1 MFTKTFRAFPGHYK
15 NFPCCLAPNR
25 KFLWGPGCVW
35 ELSMLSQVLTGTCCA
50 VLGLVENFLYNPV
63 SLWELCMQSQALQDH
78 SVQLWVLRRTF
89 HMVLGP
95 YRNFLCAPRS
105 SREISVQSRVVT
117 GSFHEV
123 LGPYGTYCAVPGLC
137 GNFPCSLRSDVP
149 TWFST
154 TASEMVES
162 VASHPSALSEEVL
175 PIKVGNRFLLK
186 FYAHGSQK

>member
-1 MFTKTFRAFPGHYK
+1 
-15 NFPCCLAPNR
+15 
-25 KFLWGPGCVW
+25 
-35 ELSMLSQVLTGTCCA
+35 
-50 VLGLVENFLYNPV
+50 
-63 SLWELCMQSQALQDH
+63 
-78 SVQLWVLRRTF
+78 
-89 HMVLGP
+89 MVLGP

-123 LGPYGTYCAVPGLC
+123 LGPYGTFCAVPGLC